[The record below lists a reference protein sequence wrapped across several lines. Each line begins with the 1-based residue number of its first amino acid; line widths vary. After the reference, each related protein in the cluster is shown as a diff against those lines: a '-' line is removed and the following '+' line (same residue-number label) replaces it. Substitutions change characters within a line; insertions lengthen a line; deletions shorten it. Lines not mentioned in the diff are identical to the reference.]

1 MFQASLLAVLAA
13 SPIGA
18 MMSTRPRMGVI
29 PAVTGALFLVWLVL
43 LRASLPGLSRRMWRV
58 LLWLSVATVISMIP
72 RVLWRW
78 AGAPPGWV
86 TTIHA
91 YLLGPSTVMQVAM
104 LAGLVTAPIWVPLGR
119 WAKKRLHALDAKE
132 GGARTKWPV
141 APHSAAPDS
150 AAREPVVLDPA
161 AKELVP
167 VRRTPLVTR
176 RAMLHALPWALPGG
190 AIVGASY
197 GVLYESSHIVL
208 RRVRIA
214 IAGLPKALWGFRIGH
229 VTDIHISRFQTQLR
243 HLERGLELLAQE
255 KLDLMCPTGDLCDE
269 PRLHLDTLRLIKQ
282 VPARLGHI
290 ACVGN
295 HELYL
300 ADPLTIARAYD
311 KAQIQLLEEESVL
324 VGGLRLSGVG
334 FAHSAKVPRLDERLV
349 PRQLEAA
356 LRDRRTGEPTILLAH
371 HPHVFRHVTGKEV
384 MLQLSGHTHGGQVG
398 LFGHAILEPVYPLIR
413 GHYRAA
419 KDSAQL
425 FVSAGLGHWLPFRF
439 GCPPEVVV
447 IELVPA

>member
-1 MFQASLLAVLAA
+1 MTTAMPPDLLFDLDGTLIDSSAGILGSFERVLAMHGLAPAEPLTAALIGPPLAVTLRQVSGLGETGDDALLGRLVEAFKADYDSEGYRATTAFPGVADGLAQLA
-13 SPIGA
+13 GA
-18 MMSTRPRMGVI
+18 GSR
-29 PAVTGALFLVWLVL
+29 LFILTNKRL
-43 LRASLPGLSRRMWRV
+43 LPSRR
-58 LLWLSVATVISMIP
+58 I
-72 RVLWRW
+72 
-78 AGAPPGWV
+78 
-86 TTIHA
+86 
-91 YLLGPSTVMQVAM
+91 
-104 LAGLVTAPIWVPLGR
+104 
-119 WAKKRLHALDAKE
+119 LDAL
-132 GGARTKWPV
+132 GLARHFAGIHSRDETEPP
-141 APHSAAPDS
+141 APSKAA
-150 AAREPVVLDPA
+150 
-161 AKELVP
+161 
-167 VRRTPLVTR
+167 VTR
-176 RAMLHALPWALPGG
+176 RVIGQHRIDPARAC
-190 AIVGASY
+190 IVGASY

>member
-1 MFQASLLAVLAA
+1 
-13 SPIGA
+13 
-18 MMSTRPRMGVI
+18 MGVI
-29 PAVTGALFLVWLVL
+29 PVVASVLFVAWLWL

-58 LLWLSVATVISMIP
+58 LLGLSVATVLLMIP

-119 WAKKRLHALDAKE
+119 WAKKRLHALDSVAKE
-132 GGARTKWPV
+132 PV
-141 APHSAAPDS
+141 ASDSVASDS
-150 AAREPVVLDPA
+150 AASDSAVPDSVVQAKEPVVPDSV

-176 RAMLHALPWALPGG
+176 RALLHALPWALPGG

-398 LFGHAILEPVYPLIR
+398 LFGHAMLEPVYPLIR